1 MSERISLRDLTTQL
15 EKGDGSS
22 VSSAFSGKFEEERF
36 RDLDAMRKL
45 NQADLRDGKTDTTL
59 QISYGFSGKDNISIR
74 ATKNSFD
81 EFMGGKMLY
90 QDDLSM
96 TPLGHTDANDKVPAV
111 RQPVDVPKLTTS
123 AENGDGNAIE
133 TALSG
138 KYQEERA
145 TILADVEK
153 QNKADLEA
161 HKTNA
166 TLNIS
171 LAGSK
176 TNANQMSVVREL
188 PGVHDFVMGGFQ
200 IYDESLNANT
210 GKRETLARVDARK

>member
-36 RDLDAMRKL
+36 RDLDVIRKL
-45 NQADLRDGKTDTTL
+45 NQDDLKAGKTDTTL
-59 QISYGFSGKDNISIR
+59 QIAHDFYYKDTISIR
-74 ATKNSFD
+74 ATKSGYD

-96 TPLGHTDANDKVPAV
+96 SDLKHTDANDKVPAV
-111 RQPVDVPKLTTS
+111 RQPVDTSKLAEA
-123 AENGDGNAIE
+123 AENGDGKAIE

-145 TILADVEK
+145 SILMDVEK

-166 TLNIS
+166 TLEIL

-176 TNANQMSVVREL
+176 HSANTMSIRRVL
-188 PGVHDFVMGGFQ
+188 PGSHDYWMGGTQ
-200 IYDESLNANT
+200 IYSESLDPNT
-210 GKRETLARVDARK
+210 GERETLAKVDDRK